1 MQNAEED
8 SKWKLILAV
17 VRPHL
22 VEALLDSLKLAP
34 IESLLIK
41 EVKGFGR
48 QKNMLDRYS
57 GSDFELAFLPKV
69 ELSIWVDALRL
80 EEVLD
85 LLEAVGRTG
94 RMGDGKIMVIP
105 GAAPLG
111 LL

>member
-1 MQNAEED
+1 VQDD

-22 VEALLDSLKLAP
+22 VEALLDCLKLAP

-80 EEVLD
+80 EEVLE
-85 LLEAVGRTG
+85 LLEEAGRTG

>member
-1 MQNAEED
+1 MQDD

-22 VEALLDSLKLAP
+22 VEALLDCLKLAP

-57 GSDFELAFLPKV
+57 GSDFELAFCPRSSYRSGSMHSDSRKCSNCSRKPVGQV
-69 ELSIWVDALRL
+69 EWGMARSW
-80 EEVLD
+80 
-85 LLEAVGRTG
+85 
-94 RMGDGKIMVIP
+94 
-105 GAAPLG
+105 
-111 LL
+111 

>member
-1 MQNAEED
+1 
-8 SKWKLILAV
+8 
-17 VRPHL
+17 
-22 VEALLDSLKLAP
+22 
-34 IESLLIK
+34 
-41 EVKGFGR
+41 
-48 QKNMLDRYS
+48 MLDRYS

-80 EEVLD
+80 EEVLE
-85 LLEAVGRTG
+85 LLEEAGRTG